1 VKPNFNQQKQV
12 KISANREKKQVYL
25 HFSEVKPNFNQQKQ
39 VKISAN
45 RDKSQVDL
53 LYSLTQVSFIAQQ
66 LVLTVNGNH
75 PNSDCHYDFQ
85 RQ

>member
-53 LYSLTQVSFIAQQ
+53 LYSLTPSIFYSPTTSA
-66 LVLTVNGNH
+66 NG
-75 PNSDCHYDFQ
+75 
-85 RQ
+85 